1 MEEIFKKEEDKALTE
16 KITRLEEDN
25 KKLLLRFQKME
36 KLNDSIERTLH
47 CVIFAVIIAVS
58 TIPAGRDIALITTSF
73 LFIPSVLA
81 SYIFR

>member
-1 MEEIFKKEEDKALTE
+1 
-16 KITRLEEDN
+16 
-25 KKLLLRFQKME
+25 ME